1 MSTIEMRIE
10 ILWSVSNWFGQKV
23 DTLQSAEHHAQ
34 KPFRTERAK
43 LRQNCINCLCDKNV
57 HKLLLLTYH
66 VYHGTHG
73 RELLTLS
80 GKFPDCPETFKTG
93 WKLSKLARI
102 FPDCQESFQTGWKL
116 STLSRNFPD
125 SLETFRAV
133 CCMLSKQSELVMH
146 IVCFFQHVY

>member
-57 HKLLLLTYH
+57 HKLLLLTCH

-73 RELLTLS
+73 RNFWHCL
-80 GKFPDCPETFKTG
+80 ETFQTIR
-93 WKLSKLARI
+93 KLSRLLGNFEAL
-102 FPDCQESFQTGWKL
+102 WKL

-125 SLETFRAV
+125 SPESFKTDRKHSGLSGNIPDYLETLQTV
-133 CCMLSKQSELVMH
+133 SKPSD
-146 IVCFFQHVY
+146 CKGSF